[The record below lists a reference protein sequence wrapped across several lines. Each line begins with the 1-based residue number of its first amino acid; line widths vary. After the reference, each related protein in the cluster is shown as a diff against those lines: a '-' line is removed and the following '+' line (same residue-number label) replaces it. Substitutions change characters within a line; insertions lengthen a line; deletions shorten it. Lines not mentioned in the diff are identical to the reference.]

1 MTEKEGARAL
11 EAKNKQEVRVPAEQT
26 KPGPTFTP
34 AIDIFET
41 SAEITLL
48 ADMPGVKAKDLD
60 VDLRENVLTLAAEA
74 HPPEGPNERDVLR
87 EFRTGRYFRQF
98 TVSDAV
104 DQSRINA
111 ELKNGVLRL
120 VLPKAE
126 KAVPRKIVVKGG

>member
-1 MTEKEGARAL
+1 
-11 EAKNKQEVRVPAEQT
+11 
-26 KPGPTFTP
+26 
-34 AIDIFET
+34 
-41 SAEITLL
+41 
-48 ADMPGVKAKDLD
+48 
-60 VDLRENVLTLAAEA
+60 VLTLAAEA
-74 HPPEGPNERDVLR
+74 QPPEGPNERDVLR